1 MHSSYG
7 VLWKHSNKA
16 YTRQVAIFAMLC
28 KVDSVYPLNMLC
40 IIYGSHFI
48 SCMYV
53 YSEGFSDKDL
63 DEVKGIF
70 VDTNIYL
77 LALTF
82 FISFFHVSLCVTMT
96 ITSVGGNA
104 LLI

>member
-1 MHSSYG
+1 
-7 VLWKHSNKA
+7 
-16 YTRQVAIFAMLC
+16 
-28 KVDSVYPLNMLC
+28 
-40 IIYGSHFI
+40 
-48 SCMYV
+48 MYV

-82 FISFFHVSLCVTMT
+82 FISFSM
-96 ITSVGGNA
+96 
-104 LLI
+104 